1 MQMISQTPNKHFSS
15 HRRFYLLTISTS
27 ILLNS
32 IVQVGYAQEPIT
44 QQFKQRVYDL
54 LAPSE
59 NQDFRV
65 LNISKNASLN
75 VTSEQTTTN
84 TPPQTE
90 SIINLDFYH
99 AIQRAI
105 QQHPEL
111 SQIGAMI
118 AAQNANIDVAKS
130 AYYPQISGGVETADL
145 TSGERGR
152 QLLKLNAS
160 QMLYDFGKVKNSV
173 NKQETE
179 LYLQQAQLLL
189 KLDEIALETAN
200 TIINVKRYQELSQ
213 SAQEQLDGLK
223 NIANIASLRA
233 KAGISSQ
240 ADPVQA
246 QSYVE
251 SAESSLIE
259 QETLLAQYQ
268 SRLNILLSQNVNA
281 LQWQIPKTL
290 ITDSQLYTAPE
301 YNKVPQVISAQLE
314 IERAKFDKKSTTL
327 SRYPT
332 INVVGSASQSLNGK
346 NPNNNQD
353 NGLYSSIMLEANSN
367 FFQGG
372 AISAQTRAASH
383 AEEAAK
389 AKLQAAYRDIQE
401 QIKLSEEQI
410 AHKQRQIA
418 VLSARQST
426 TIRTRELYQEQYK
439 LGTRSVVDLLNAE
452 QAIHTANMAL
462 IAARYDIY
470 SSLVQ
475 YISVTGR
482 SRNVYGLN
490 NISIQGFEIQQ

>member
-1 MQMISQTPNKHFSS
+1 M
-15 HRRFYLLTISTS
+15 
-27 ILLNS
+27 
-32 IVQVGYAQEPIT
+32 
-44 QQFKQRVYDL
+44 
-54 LAPSE
+54 
-59 NQDFRV
+59 
-65 LNISKNASLN
+65 
-75 VTSEQTTTN
+75 
-84 TPPQTE
+84 
-90 SIINLDFYH
+90 
-99 AIQRAI
+99 
-105 QQHPEL
+105 
-111 SQIGAMI
+111 
-118 AAQNANIDVAKS
+118 
-130 AYYPQISGGVETADL
+130 
-145 TSGERGR
+145 
-152 QLLKLNAS
+152 
-160 QMLYDFGKVKNSV
+160 
-173 NKQETE
+173 
-179 LYLQQAQLLL
+179 
-189 KLDEIALETAN
+189 
-200 TIINVKRYQELSQ
+200 
-213 SAQEQLDGLK
+213 
-223 NIANIASLRA
+223 
-233 KAGISSQ
+233 
-240 ADPVQA
+240 
-246 QSYVE
+246 
-251 SAESSLIE
+251 
-259 QETLLAQYQ
+259 AQYQ

-301 YNKVPQVISAQLE
+301 YNKVPQVITAQLE
-314 IERAKFDKKSTTL
+314 IERAKFDKKSTSL